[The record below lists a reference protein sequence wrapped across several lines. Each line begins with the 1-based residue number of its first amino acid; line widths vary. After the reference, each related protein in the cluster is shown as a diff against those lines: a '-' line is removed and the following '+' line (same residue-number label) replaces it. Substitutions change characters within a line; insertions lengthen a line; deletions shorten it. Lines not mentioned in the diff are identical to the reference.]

1 MCSIQSGRITCIE
14 PIGGARFCKT
24 PGQGFAREVHPR
36 GADHRMLHNARFLP
50 TDGEIYCRARDLCR
64 RCKDAGG
71 RGRGRDE
78 PVGRRGQDERGGKR
92 GRNEPGR
99 RRPSRAHR
107 KAGAGRACRKAGPR
121 WTRQEMR
128 PRRARRQAR
137 HRGWRRQARRRPST
151 KKAGGVSAPGSE
163 CEMVGDAG
171 FEPATYCL

>member
-1 MCSIQSGRITCIE
+1 MCSIQSGRIACIE

-24 PGQGFAREVHPR
+24 PGQGFAHEVHPR
-36 GADHRMLHNARFLP
+36 GADHSMLHNARFLP
-50 TDGEIYCRARDLCR
+50 TDGEIYCRAHDLCR

-71 RGRGRDE
+71 RGRDE
-78 PVGRRGQDERGGKR
+78 PVRRRGQDERGGKR

-107 KAGAGRACRKAGPR
+107 KAEAGRACRKAGPR

-151 KKAGGVSAPGSE
+151 KKAGGVSAPGSA